1 MLMVELDWVQ
11 MYSRHW
17 PWGHELFLLVDQP
30 FGDLPTRYQK
40 WNYNIVSLV
49 VKAIVIQ
56 GVPNFFLFF
65 ISLYNAVRLDLTI
78 KSFKEKSFFFQSH

>member
-17 PWGHELFLLVDQP
+17 PWEHELFLLVDQP

-40 WNYNIVSLV
+40 WNHNIVSLV
-49 VKAIVIQ
+49 VKAILVQ
-56 GVPNFFLFF
+56 GVPKVRSF
-65 ISLYNAVRLDLTI
+65 SL
-78 KSFKEKSFFFQSH
+78 